1 MTLTG
6 DKNGRM
12 TFNNKQ
18 NNRELS
24 KAEIIVAHSLRVLL
38 KQTAVGAS
46 FEETEDYRL
55 LMGALDY
62 FIPEVLAELCPEWK
76 SDALDDV
83 IPLVAD
89 RTGEREAVFFGM
101 SWLIRDQTVVPTYL
115 QLQIDSAIDRVNW
128 LECRIGERGPQGM
141 VRRPGSSF
149 DKQLYRLQGRED
161 QIDWAYHVTYG
172 EKSS

>member
-1 MTLTG
+1 M
-6 DKNGRM
+6 NV
-12 TFNNKQ
+12 FNH
-18 NNRELS
+18 RELS
-24 KAEIIVAHSLRVLL
+24 KAEIIVAHSLRGLF

-55 LMGALDY
+55 LMVSFDY
-62 FIPEVLAELCPEWK
+62 FIPEVLGELYPEWK
-76 SDALDDV
+76 SDALDDL
-83 IPLVAD
+83 IPLVAK
-89 RTGEREAVFFGM
+89 RSGEREAILFGL

-115 QLQIDSAIDRVNW
+115 QLQIDPVLDRVNW

-141 VRRPGSSF
+141 LRRPGSSF

-161 QIDWAYHVTYG
+161 QIDWAYRVTYG

>member
-24 KAEIIVAHSLRVLL
+24 KAEIIVAHSLRGLL

-55 LMGALDY
+55 LMVSFDY
-62 FIPEVLAELCPEWK
+62 FIPEVLGELYPEWK
-76 SDALDDV
+76 SDALDDL
-83 IPLVAD
+83 IPLVAK
-89 RTGEREAVFFGM
+89 RSGEREAILFGL

-115 QLQIDSAIDRVNW
+115 QLQIAPPTGEFFRQTALSTAGPGRSDRLGLSCDFW
-128 LECRIGERGPQGM
+128 
-141 VRRPGSSF
+141 
-149 DKQLYRLQGRED
+149 
-161 QIDWAYHVTYG
+161 
-172 EKSS
+172 